1 MFIRSKEYDELN
13 ARIVELARENKELKE
28 LRLQEV
34 KNNTKI
40 LEQNNIKT
48 DIIKRIT
55 DLVTSNTYG
64 NEDVILRKIRE
75 LVRPLNQN

>member
-28 LRLQEV
+28 SRLQEV

-55 DLVTSNTYG
+55 DLVTSNTYN
-64 NEDVILRKIRE
+64 NEKAILNKIKEVI
-75 LVRPLNQN
+75 VGQNK

>member
-55 DLVTSNTYG
+55 DLATSNTYN
-64 NEDVILRKIRE
+64 NEKALLNKIKE